1 MASRGQGEH
10 AGLSRALVLDA
21 AVALVDSGGLDGL
34 SMRKLGAALGVE
46 AMTLY
51 HYVPNKA
58 ALLDGLVEWVLQ
70 HSATAP
76 AAAGGLSW
84 DQVLRRY
91 AQTLRTTLLSH
102 PGVLP
107 LFFDHPAVT
116 PQGLKTA
123 EHGLRVLTEAGF
135 PLRRALDMLNVLS
148 IFVVGHTMAEVA
160 NAELGP
166 RAELGPAAASAQLD
180 AAGLPLVIE
189 AARLGRDPDDRNR
202 FLFGLD
208 ALLAGF
214 AR

>member
-10 AGLSRALVLDA
+10 AGLSRELVLDA

-46 AMTLY
+46 AMTVY
-51 HYVPNKA
+51 HYVPSKA
-58 ALLDGLVEWVLQ
+58 ALLEGLVEWVLR
-70 HSATAP
+70 HSATNPGATD
-76 AAAGGLSW
+76 GLSW

-91 AQTLRTTLLSH
+91 AETLRATLLSH

-107 LFFDHPAVT
+107 LFFGHPAVT
-116 PQGLKTA
+116 PQGLRTA
-123 EHGLRVLTEAGF
+123 ENGLRVLTDAGF
-135 PLRRALDMLNVLS
+135 GLRRALDMLNVLS

-160 NAELGP
+160 NAELGQ
-166 RAELGPAAASAQLD
+166 RADLGPAAASAQLG
-180 AAGLPLVIE
+180 AGDLPLVIE
-189 AARLGRDPDDRNR
+189 AARLGRGPGDRNR
-202 FLFGLD
+202 FQFGLD